1 MVALQHLTSILFCI
15 AATAGTYLVMHMVVA
30 PRLPVAAVEVPPL
43 HGLTVE
49 QARAMCDPRGLLLVI
64 DGERVPEGTAVMAG
78 TLFDQ
83 HPLGGSRLRPGDKVH
98 VTLARAAPPRRVPAL
113 GGQPLEQARRL
124 LEEQG
129 LVAGT
134 VVEEASETVA
144 AGAVLRTHPGAGAEV
159 RPEQPIEL
167 VVSKGSDKVAVPN
180 LRGRSVRA
188 AQKLLQQA
196 GLELGAQQRGVDDNL
211 EDGVI
216 LRQSPAAET
225 QVPRG
230 QKVDVVVNE

>member
-1 MVALQHLTSILFCI
+1 MAALQHLTSILFCI
-15 AATAGTYLVMHMVVA
+15 ATTAATYLVMHLVVA

-64 DGERVPEGTAVMAG
+64 DGERVPESSAVAAG

-98 VTLARAAPPRRVPAL
+98 VTLARAVPPRRVPAL
-113 GGQPLEQARRL
+113 SGQPLEQARRL

-129 LVAGT
+129 LGPGT
-134 VVEEASETVA
+134 VVEEASETVV
-144 AGAVLRTHPGAGAEV
+144 AGAVIRSHPEAGTEV
-159 RPEQPIEL
+159 RPGQPIEL
-167 VVSKGSDKVAVPN
+167 VVSRGSDKVVVPN

-188 AQKLLQQA
+188 AQKLLEQA
-196 GLELGAQQRGVDDNL
+196 GLELGGQQRGVDDNL
-211 EDGVI
+211 DDGVI
-216 LRQSPAAET
+216 LRQSPAAGT

-230 QKVDVVVNE
+230 HKVDVVVNE